1 MNTFTFSHKIIIDV
15 KDSRMRIRFVE
26 FEYITP
32 NLFDV
37 IYTPYYLCESSS
49 DSLGMYLSEIQTRNK
64 LTPIYKKSNIE
75 LEISQ
80 SLKTRVGLSD
90 SIKQFCKQ
98 LQNDL
103 VQSIKDVDE
112 WYQCT

>member
-1 MNTFTFSHKIIIDV
+1 
-15 KDSRMRIRFVE
+15 
-26 FEYITP
+26 
-32 NLFDV
+32 
-37 IYTPYYLCESSS
+37 
-49 DSLGMYLSEIQTRNK
+49 MYLSEIQTRNK

-103 VQSIKDVDE
+103 VQSIKNVDE
-112 WYQCT
+112 W